1 MKQGSLVTILFADLV
16 GLASLFDHL
25 GDEDADDPAS

>member
-1 MKQGSLVTILFADLV
+1 MKQGSSVTILFADPV
-16 GLASLFDHL
+16 GLGSLFDHL